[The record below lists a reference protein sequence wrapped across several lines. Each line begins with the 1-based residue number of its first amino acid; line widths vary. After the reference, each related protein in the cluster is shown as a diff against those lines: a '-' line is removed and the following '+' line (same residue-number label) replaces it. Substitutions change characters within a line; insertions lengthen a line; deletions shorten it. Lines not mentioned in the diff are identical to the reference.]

1 MKATAKAL
9 RKISINSYRNS
20 VSFVFFIVV
29 STSPLKNMPEAGN
42 E

>member
-1 MKATAKAL
+1 MKARTTAL
-9 RKISINSYRNS
+9 RKISIKSYRNS

-29 STSPLKNMPEAGN
+29 STSPKNMPEAGN